1 VAADIYMPQ
10 LGLTMTEG
18 KVVRWLKAAG
28 DPVRKGEPLLEIE
41 TDKVSVEV
49 ESPADGGLGPIL
61 VEAGA
66 SAPIGGMLS
75 HVLGAR
81 ESGGVGVWE
90 SGSVGEWESGSV
102 GVWESGSASPTGLS
116 APSAAPTAPSVILS
130 EAKNLEAK
138 NLEVK
143 NLARGQV
150 IVSPRAKRTAAA
162 LGIDLAQVEASG
174 PGGRIVEADVRWWAE
189 TQIANARNSGARC
202 RKSQIAGPTAAG
214 IEALAG
220 DRLKAPLQEEA
231 PVRASPLARR
241 LAQELGVDL
250 TQVIATGPGGRI
262 VEDDVRRAAAPSL
275 PHPPTPTPPHSPTPT
290 PPHSPTPIE
299 PLSGVRRVVAERMA
313 HSFATAPHF
322 YLSAE
327 VEATALARMR
337 EGLLAKVEAAAGAR
351 LTVTDILLKVCAQAL
366 AEFPDV
372 NVAWAEDAAGGG
384 IVRHIEVNVGLAV
397 SVGQDGILPHSGLVV
412 PVLRGADRLTLGEI
426 ARRRSDLV
434 GRARGGKLTLTD
446 LEGGAFTLSN
456 LGMYGVDEFH
466 AILNPPQAAILAVGR
481 IKDRPVAVAGAVVV
495 RPTLHLSL
503 SVDHRVLDGASGAR
517 FLERVAQLIQEP
529 YLLLE

>member
-1 VAADIYMPQ
+1 MAADIYMPQ

-49 ESPADGGLGPIL
+49 ESPADGVLGPIL

-189 TQIANARNSGARC
+189 TQIAN

-275 PHPPTPTPPHSPTPT
+275 PHPPTPTPPHSPTP
-290 PPHSPTPIE
+290 IE

-337 EGLLAKVEAAAGAR
+337 EGLLTKVEAAAGAR

-384 IVRHIEVNVGLAV
+384 IVRHAEVNVGLAV
-397 SVGQDGILPHSGLVV
+397 SVGQDAILPHSGLVV
-412 PVLRGADRLTLGEI
+412 PVLRGADKLTLGEI

-434 GRARGGKLTLTD
+434 GSARGGKLTLTD

-503 SVDHRVLDGASGAR
+503 SVDHRMLDGASGAR